1 MCFYNLEKDFDS
13 VEYLVML
20 ERLYEV
26 GVMGRLAAIDELV

>member
-1 MCFYNLEKDFDS
+1 MCFYNLEKDFDY

-26 GVMGRLAAIDELV
+26 GVMGSVGSY

>member
-26 GVMGRLAAIDELV
+26 GVMGSVGSY